1 MLRARFSILAG
12 CLSLLALATCSENP
26 NTVKTLGGPRTL
38 VVTPTETLDQSI
50 KTLLALFPKG
60 LETAATARWGN
71 VKQKYAAGLSD
82 PAQMKVA
89 KQMLFELS
97 DWVNKMAP
105 DMDAPP
111 DNETKIAASAR
122 SVLYMSMYVYIGPG
136 TATPPFT
143 PSADA
148 VIGLVTPGAPA
159 TIVTPTKHAGVQ
171 LEAGSVAENT
181 IVVITQNPTPYP
193 DNCSG
198 PLRTKLCQYPQ
209 FYTFDQFPHARLLKA
224 AKFNVCHV
232 NSGDT
237 RRPLADHD
245 RFRLAH
251 SKPASAADY
260 TPGST
265 IRDQNGE
272 SIEILPLVE
281 QTFSTCAEN
290 FYTSATTGS
299 SLGLLSRVARRIRD
313 IATPRTAYAIDLG
326 LGGLSVEFSPF
337 NDVDPQSA
345 PDLKVQEASFDP
357 ATLHPGDHIV
367 VTYTIV
373 NIGTATGSAV
383 PAAIRLSTN
392 AVLTTSD
399 QSLAPI
405 SISPLPPGGS
415 LTAAQEGVVLAATTS
430 GSYYL
435 GVVIEDDPTMP
446 DANLANNAAAA
457 LTTIEPSFLS
467 LPNTISVGATAACA
481 LTPSGAGYCWGMNER
496 QEFGAPLPAG
506 SSSPFA
512 TTIPNFAELSGG
524 GGHHFCGINGGG
536 SAMCWGRSDFG
547 ALGSGTIPFIS
558 SGPVT
563 VAGAINWTAINMSRL
578 TACGVSA
585 SNIGYCWGDNQRG
598 EVGSAAIAIRDATS
612 TPHVLDGGLTW
623 KSVVAGWLHACG
635 ITSAGAAY
643 CWGDNTA
650 GQLGIGTVDATL
662 LHLVPTPVATT
673 ERFIQLSLGTR
684 STCGITVDHEAFC
697 WGENWTGQI
706 GDGTRALKAVPS
718 GGRRLQV

>member
-1 MLRARFSILAG
+1 
-12 CLSLLALATCSENP
+12 
-26 NTVKTLGGPRTL
+26 
-38 VVTPTETLDQSI
+38 
-50 KTLLALFPKG
+50 
-60 LETAATARWGN
+60 
-71 VKQKYAAGLSD
+71 
-82 PAQMKVA
+82 
-89 KQMLFELS
+89 
-97 DWVNKMAP
+97 
-105 DMDAPP
+105 
-111 DNETKIAASAR
+111 
-122 SVLYMSMYVYIGPG
+122 
-136 TATPPFT
+136 
-143 PSADA
+143 
-148 VIGLVTPGAPA
+148 
-159 TIVTPTKHAGVQ
+159 
-171 LEAGSVAENT
+171 
-181 IVVITQNPTPYP
+181 
-193 DNCSG
+193 
-198 PLRTKLCQYPQ
+198 
-209 FYTFDQFPHARLLKA
+209 
-224 AKFNVCHV
+224 
-232 NSGDT
+232 
-237 RRPLADHD
+237 
-245 RFRLAH
+245 
-251 SKPASAADY
+251 
-260 TPGST
+260 
-265 IRDQNGE
+265 
-272 SIEILPLVE
+272 
-281 QTFSTCAEN
+281 
-290 FYTSATTGS
+290 
-299 SLGLLSRVARRIRD
+299 
-313 IATPRTAYAIDLG
+313 
-326 LGGLSVEFSPF
+326 
-337 NDVDPQSA
+337 
-345 PDLKVQEASFDP
+345 
-357 ATLHPGDHIV
+357 
-367 VTYTIV
+367 V

-706 GDGTRALKAVPS
+706 GDGTRALKAVPTAVAGGYRFSYIAVSPGFGDGSSAPLPVIPGVQAGMGHTCALTETGKPYCWGWNGS
-718 GGRRLQV
+718 GQLGDGTTVDRLTPQQVTGGLSLTSIGLGGSATCGRSGNRIWCWGSNLVGQLGNSTLVDSRTPTLVGSPFNVP